1 MSTEHSR
8 KIIIPEKST
17 LTERDYR
24 DFLGVAYRLMS
35 ATPNY
40 FAPDEGEECVELSHI
55 IPTVPETIIAIY
67 VGINDAVCNKGL
79 VTKFLVRH
87 GHSNIF
93 AFDPQVYNGRD
104 DAPSGTVDVRD
115 KLNGFEPP
123 NETWDYGWTY
133 VMIDDPGRT
142 PQSLWAERGYIDM
155 VAAKFED
162 FTPLTDERESSVCIF
177 IDPKAFEH
185 PVNRGREY
193 LAEARSRGERKYK
206 EFVIPTGLEGEEE
219 GLVPV
224 ILRRGEKLYVAT
236 PDFSP
241 CAHSWSNIHPENR
254 TLAVVN
260 ENSAVPLDLIIAKP
274 PVNPKYARQL
284 IPARGS
290 ADMTTDTFFRGK
302 QVFRQPLLQ
311 GKVRG

>member
-1 MSTEHSR
+1 MSTEQSHA
-8 KIIIPEKST
+8 IIIPEKST
-17 LTERDYR
+17 LTEREYR
-24 DFLGVAYRLMS
+24 DFLEMSWRLMS
-35 ATPNY
+35 ALPNY
-40 FAPDEGEECVELSHI
+40 LAPDEGLESVELSHT
-55 IPTVPETIIAIY
+55 IPAVPETVIAIY

-79 VTKFLVRH
+79 VTRFLVRH
-87 GHSNIF
+87 GHNNVF
-93 AFDPQVYNGRD
+93 AFDPQVYNGLTD
-104 DAPSGTVDVRD
+104 VPSGTVDAHD

-123 NETWDYGWTY
+123 NASWDPNWTY
-133 VMIDDPGRT
+133 VMIEDPWRT
-142 PQSLWAERGYIDM
+142 PQSLWMEHGYIDM

-193 LAEARSRGERKYK
+193 LAEARRRGEAKAHEYA
-206 EFVIPTGLEGEEE
+206 IPDGLKGEPN
-219 GLVPV
+219 GLAPV

-241 CAHSWSNIHPENR
+241 CAHSWSNMHPDNR

-274 PVNPKYARQL
+274 PVNPKYARHL
-284 IPARGS
+284 VPARGS
-290 ADMTTDTFFRGK
+290 ADMTTDMFFRGK

-311 GKVRG
+311 GKIRG